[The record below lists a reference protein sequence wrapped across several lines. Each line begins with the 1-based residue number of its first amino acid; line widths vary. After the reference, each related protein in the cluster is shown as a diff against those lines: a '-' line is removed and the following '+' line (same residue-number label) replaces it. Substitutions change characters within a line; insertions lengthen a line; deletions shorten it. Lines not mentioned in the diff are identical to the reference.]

1 MNLGIA
7 HFGSLDIKQ
16 YLENA
21 KPGGRLKFKGT
32 LESKQLNFT
41 HPHLLLVDD
50 GNETAAD
57 ETYFRLKLETFFYD
71 AGN

>member
-7 HFGSLDIKQ
+7 HYGSLDIKQ

-21 KPGGRLKFKGT
+21 KPGGCLKFKGI

-41 HPHLLLVDD
+41 HTHLLLVDD
-50 GNETAAD
+50 GND
-57 ETYFRLKLETFFYD
+57 EPGAEIDFRLKLETFFYD
-71 AGN
+71 ASR